1 MQAVCAVA
9 TALGEGAVAV
19 VRISGED
26 ALKVASE
33 VFVPYS
39 GIAVGDMKGYTCAY
53 GKVVDGGER
62 IDDAVLTVFR
72 APHSYTG
79 EDVAEISCHGGVYI
93 TKRVLRLCC
102 ENGARPAERGEFTRT
117 AFVNGK
123 LDLAQ
128 AESVMELISAQGELT
143 LRSANLTRTGELSDR
158 IGKVRA
164 RLTSLLGE
172 LAAWADYPDED
183 LPEVGGDNMTATVDE
198 CLAAAEKLI
207 KGYDNGM
214 MFRNGIPAVIVGKPN
229 VGKSTLMNLLLGYE
243 RAIVTDIAGT
253 TRDLLEETVRLGD
266 VTLRLTDTA
275 GLRETEDAVERIGV
289 ELARKK
295 LGESALIIA
304 VFDGSTAPDDE
315 DKLLIEEV
323 KSCGGRVIALINK
336 TDISEGNGYAE
347 LLGGMAYVIGISA
360 KTGKGRE
367 ELEAAAAELFGGLDP
382 DEGMIFVNERQR
394 FCLGRAVESLE
405 RARDGILTG
414 MSPDVVTIDITEAA
428 AALAEITG
436 DRITD
441 DIVNEVFS
449 RFCVGK

>member
-1 MQAVCAVA
+1 MQAICAVA
-9 TALGEGAVAV
+9 TALGEGAVSV
-19 VRISGED
+19 VRISGAD
-26 ALKVASE
+26 AIEVAAR

-39 GIAVGDMKGYTCAY
+39 ETPVAQMKGYTCAY

-93 TKRVLRLCC
+93 TKRVLRLCA
-102 ENGARPAERGEFTRT
+102 EQGARPAERGEFTRT

-143 LRSANLTRTGELSDR
+143 LRSANLTRTGELSQR
-158 IGKVRA
+158 IGSIRT
-164 RLTSLLGE
+164 RLTRLLGE
-172 LAAWADYPDED
+172 LAAWVDYPDED
-183 LPEVGGDNMTATVDE
+183 LPEVGTGNMTVTVCE
-198 CLAAAEKLI
+198 CMAAAEKLI
-207 KGYDNGM
+207 KSYDNGM
-214 MFRNGIPAVIVGKPN
+214 LFRNGIPAAIVGKPN

-275 GLRETEDAVERIGV
+275 GLRQTDDAVEKIGV
-289 ELARKK
+289 ELARKR
-295 LGESALIIA
+295 LGESALVIA
-304 VFDGSTAPDDE
+304 VFDGSTHPDDE
-315 DKLLIEEV
+315 DRQLIGQLRE
-323 KSCGGRVIALINK
+323 CGGSVIALINK
-336 TDISEGNGYAE
+336 SDISDGSEYAALLEG
-347 LLGGMAYVIGISA
+347 LPCVIGISA
-360 KTGKGRE
+360 KTGRGRA
-367 ELEAAAAELFGGLDP
+367 ELEAACAELFGGIDP
-382 DEGMIFVNERQR
+382 EEGMIFVNERQK
-394 FCLGRAVESLE
+394 FCLERARDSLE
-405 RARDGILTG
+405 RARSAIEAGI
-414 MSPDVVTIDITEAA
+414 SPDVVTIDITEAA
-428 AALAEITG
+428 GALAEITG

-441 DIVNEVFS
+441 DIVSEVFS